1 MAAPAKTRTSI
12 WSAQSLTAGA
22 GNTTGAWQNLS
33 TAVEA
38 HIKVKLTN
46 GATGPTVPAQVQL
59 QSANDWNAG
68 SPTLV
73 GNHGGAWVGTSTNSD
88 VVYFDYDIPMG
99 VAAVR
104 LVAGS
109 NTGQA
114 VTVDA
119 DISVVTGI
127 S

>member
-1 MAAPAKTRTSI
+1 MGATKARTSI

-22 GNTTGAWQNLS
+22 GNTNGSWIDLSAGYGAAISIQ
-33 TAVEA
+33 
-38 HIKVKLTN
+38 LTN
-46 GATGPTVPAQVQL
+46 GGTGPTIAAQVQI
-59 QSANDWNAG
+59 QVADNYNAG
-68 SPTLV
+68 APTLPVNFGGPLV
-73 GNHGGAWVGTSTNSD
+73 GGITASEVDSWSIA
-88 VVYFDYDIPMG
+88 IPPG

-119 DISVVTGI
+119 DISQITGI
-127 S
+127 